1 MLFRGILLDL
11 NIFPD
16 FPVVF
21 LSVIPSLMARGLTGD
36 MAGFLVNEIFK
47 CVLWP
52 QLGSF

>member
-21 LSVIPSLMARGLTGD
+21 LSLIPSLMARGLTADIVGV
-36 MAGFLVNEIFK
+36 LVIEIFK